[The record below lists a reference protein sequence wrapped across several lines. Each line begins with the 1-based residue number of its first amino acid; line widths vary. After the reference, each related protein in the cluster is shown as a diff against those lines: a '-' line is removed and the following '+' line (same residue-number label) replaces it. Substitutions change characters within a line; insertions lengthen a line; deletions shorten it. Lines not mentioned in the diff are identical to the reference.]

1 MGFEHLKVESGDRIG
16 WIEYWRP
23 PLNAFNWEM
32 LLEVPKA
39 LAQLLNDSDTRV
51 IIFASA
57 LEKYFS
63 TGADLKVF
71 QAISPDDLRRWV
83 ETCHSLVLQ
92 MRAAQKPLLA
102 CINGIA
108 VGGGLE
114 IVLHC
119 DVRFAANDAKL
130 GQPEINIAFIPPVGA
145 TQAYGRLLGRS
156 RALRFLYEGSPVSAQ
171 EALEMGLVDFV
182 VPADRLR
189 AETAAYAV
197 TLAKKPAG
205 TLAVI
210 RNCITVGMERPF
222 EEALRLELDAA
233 IALGSSRDFAEGLQA
248 FLEKRTPKWE

>member
-1 MGFEHLKVESGDRIG
+1 MSFQHLKVESGDRVG
-16 WIEYWRP
+16 WIEYRRP

-32 LLEVPKA
+32 LYKVPQA
-39 LAQLLNDSDTRV
+39 LTQLLNDPDTRV
-51 IIFASA
+51 IVFASA

-71 QAISPDDLRRWV
+71 QAMGLGDLRRWV
-83 ETCHSLVLQ
+83 ETYHSLVLQ

-102 CINGIA
+102 SINGTA

-114 IVLHC
+114 MVLHC
-119 DVRFAANDAKL
+119 DLRFAANDAKL

-156 RALRFLYEGSPVSAQ
+156 RALRFLYEGAPVSAQ

-189 AETAAYAV
+189 AETTAYALE
-197 TLAKKPAG
+197 LAKKPAR
-205 TLAVI
+205 TLAAI
-210 RNCITVGMERPF
+210 RGCITAGLERPF
-222 EEALRLELDAA
+222 EDALRIELEAA
-233 IALGSSRDFAEGLQA
+233 VELGGSQDFAEGLQA
-248 FLEKRTPKWE
+248 FLEKRAPKWE

>member
-1 MGFEHLKVESGDRIG
+1 MSFQHLRVETSDRIG
-16 WIEYWRP
+16 WIEYYRP

-32 LLEVPKA
+32 LYEVPRA
-39 LAQLLNDSDTRV
+39 LTQLLNDPNTRV
-51 IIFASA
+51 IVFASA

-71 QAISPDDLRRWV
+71 QAMGPGDLRRWV

-92 MRAAQKPLLA
+92 MRAAGKPLLA
-102 CINGIA
+102 SINGTA

-114 IVLHC
+114 MVLHC
-119 DVRFAANDAKL
+119 DLRFAANDAKL

-156 RALRFLYEGSPVSAQ
+156 RALRFLYEGAAVSAQ

-189 AETAAYAV
+189 AETTAYAFE
-197 TLAKKPAG
+197 LAKKPARA
-205 TLAVI
+205 LAAI
-210 RNCITVGMERPF
+210 RRCVTAGLERPF
-222 EEALRLELDAA
+222 AEALGIELEAA
-233 IALGSSRDFAEGLQA
+233 VELGSSRDFAEGLQA
-248 FLEKRTPKWE
+248 FLEKRAPKWE